1 MENSP
6 KSNKS
11 NKNSESH
18 SKSPNKSNASQEK
31 YFPQF
36 SILSSSNRKT
46 YSGTEHPLKRWG
58 HSAVLYNNSMIIFG
72 GRHSQRILSNI
83 YSLDFA
89 TLSWSKI
96 EPYSKTPQ
104 ARDSHSAIIYN
115 NSNMIIFGGN
125 GLSGKMNDLWNFN
138 FNLKKWTEIGNSG
151 EGIWPSARDGHNT
164 AVIYD
169 KYMVIYAGLDD
180 KDNVIQDIFLYEIEQ
195 KIWCQCDIQGQP
207 IQDKDGQSCCK
218 IGDTLYLFG
227 GQGPKDDEY
236 SNDLFTVKFDIPENI
251 KEENPKAIIEKV
263 EVNKNSLKP
272 NVRASQTCVGYKD
285 QYLIIIGGE
294 SKTQEPLD
302 DIWLFDIK
310 EKTYSEIKLEG
321 EDKIDGR
328 FCHTCLVNGDFVAIY
343 GGMRNSETT
352 LDNLTILSIE
362 SKNKKNNGSNNIKT
376 IKNKKLETLSNNK
389 KKKLDNSESDN
400 KNDTALN
407 ASGDNLSENN
417 GINEKSINL
426 VDMEDFAADTNDLI
440 NINFYSFEELKKN
453 YLNNLITWKFLK
465 NLSDFYKWPLG
476 CIGNFI
482 KNSCKSYLNTKNIF
496 IDIKKFRND
505 EIYLSIKDDGK
516 GMTCS
521 EFNGV
526 LFSFMKNQN
535 KELNY
540 FQYGFSMKTSALRLA
555 NSFLII
561 SKTVKEISIGMISNE
576 LQKKI
581 KDDKNCCEFIMTP
594 IVNYKIEKKEIKEMK
609 NKYIPKSNFPLESIN
624 LILEQI
630 NFLFKDNEALLEYFD
645 TFETGTHIYLFDL
658 RTKNQ
663 NETGYLKTMKE
674 NDTLNNKIISNY
686 ELLFDEEE
694 NDIFLNDSI
703 YPPDEY
709 SKNIIDFSLKTY
721 LKFLFLKPDKNINIY
736 LFQKKL
742 DMENPYNNIKSIVN
756 DGENVAKIA
765 NLKYSSDKVNET
777 IDCFD
782 IEGGEYTGILFNEKF
797 IDSINNNT
805 NIFIEEIK
813 EKNYFNGVLLYKDNV
828 LINRM
833 NQLTFGDINFF
844 IKKTMNLNSDD
855 EIEYKINKNIFKRN
869 GFVQLPNNCYEL
881 QFNNMEFKDQALL
894 GFIYYKIKM
903 LLQKIQKN

>member
-6 KSNKS
+6 KSNS
-11 NKNSESH
+11 NKKSDSQ
-18 SKSPNKSNASQEK
+18 SKSPNKNNTSQIK
-31 YFPQF
+31 YLPQF
-36 SILSSSNRKT
+36 SIISSSKRKT
-46 YSGTEHPLKRWG
+46 YTGSEHPSKRWG

-115 NSNMIIFGGN
+115 NSDMIIFGGN
-125 GLSGKMNDLWNFN
+125 GVSGKMNDLWNFN
-138 FNLKKWTEIGNSG
+138 FNLKKWTEITNSG
-151 EGIWPSARDGHNT
+151 NELWPQARDGHNT
-164 AVIYD
+164 AVIYN
-169 KYMVIYAGLDD
+169 KYMLIYAGLDD
-180 KDNVIQDIFLYEIEQ
+180 KDNVIQDIFLYEIEK
-195 KIWCQCDIQGQP
+195 KIWSQCDVEGSP

-218 IGDTLYLFG
+218 IGDVLYLFG

-251 KEENPKAIIEKV
+251 KEQKPKAIIEKV
-263 EVNKNSLKP
+263 EVNKSSLKP

-302 DIWLFDIK
+302 DIWLFDLK
-310 EKTYSEIKLEG
+310 LKTYTEIKLEG
-321 EDKIDGR
+321 EEKIEGR

-343 GGMRNSETT
+343 GGMQNSEIT

-362 SKNKKNNGSNNIKT
+362 SKNKKNLNNNIKT
-376 IKNKKLETLSNNK
+376 IKNKKVEVLSNNK
-389 KKKLDNSESDN
+389 KKKLENNESEN
-400 KNDTALN
+400 KNDTELN
-407 ASGDNLSENN
+407 ASGDTPSENN
-417 GINEKSINL
+417 CNNNS
-426 VDMEDFAADTNDLI
+426 VDNEDFAGDTYDLI
-440 NINFYSFEELKKN
+440 DINFYSFEELKKN
-453 YLNNLITWKFLK
+453 YLNNLITWKFLQS
-465 NLSDFYKWPLG
+465 LSDFYKWPLG

-482 KNSCKSYLNTKNIF
+482 KNSCKSNLNTKNIY
-496 IDIKKFRND
+496 IDINKFRND

-516 GMTCS
+516 GMPCS

-526 LFSFMKNQN
+526 LFSFVKNQN

-561 SKTVKEISIGMISNE
+561 SKTLKEISIGMISAE
-576 LQKKI
+576 LQKKL
-581 KDDKNCCEFIMTP
+581 KEDKNSCEYILTP
-594 IVNYKIEKKEIKEMK
+594 IVNYKIEKNEKK

-630 NFLFKDNEALLEYFD
+630 NFLFKNNETLMEYFD

-663 NETGYLKTMKE
+663 NESDYLNTMKEKE

-686 ELLFDEEE
+686 ELVFDEEE
-694 NDIFLNDSI
+694 NDIFLNA
-703 YPPDEY
+703 PPYFFLDFK
-709 SKNIIDFSLKTY
+709 KNFIDFSLKTY

-742 DMENPYNNIKSIVN
+742 DMENPYYNIKSIVN
-756 DGENVAKIA
+756 DGKNVTKIT
-765 NLKYSSDKVNET
+765 NLKYNCDKENEI

-782 IEGGEYTGILFNEKF
+782 IEGGEYKGILFNGKF
-797 IDSINNNT
+797 IDGINNNT
-805 NIFIEEIK
+805 NVLIEEIK
-813 EKNYFNGVLLYKDNV
+813 EKNYFNGVLLYKDNI
-828 LINRM
+828 LINRL
-833 NQLTFGDINFF
+833 NQLSFGDINFF
-844 IKKTMNLNSDD
+844 IKKSMNLNNDDD
-855 EIEYKINKNIFKRN
+855 EIDIKINKNIFKRN
-869 GFVQLPNNCYEL
+869 GYIQLPDNCYEL

-894 GFIYYKIKM
+894 GFIHYKIKM
-903 LLQKIQKN
+903 LLEKIQKN

>member
-1 MENSP
+1 MENSS
-6 KSNKS
+6 KSNS
-11 NKNSESH
+11 NKNSDSK
-18 SKSPNKSNASQEK
+18 SKSPIKNNSSQNK

-36 SILSSSNRKT
+36 SIISSSKRKT
-46 YSGTEHPLKRWG
+46 YTGSEHPSKRWG

-104 ARDSHSAIIYN
+104 ARDSHSAIIYKN
-115 NSNMIIFGGN
+115 NDMIIFGGN
-125 GLSGKMNDLWNFN
+125 GVSGKMNDLWNFN
-138 FNLKKWTEIGNSG
+138 FNLKKWTEITNSG
-151 EGIWPSARDGHNT
+151 NGLWPKARDGHNT

-180 KDNVIQDIFLYEIEQ
+180 KDNVIQDIFLYEIEK
-195 KIWCQCDIQGQP
+195 KIWNQCEIQGCP

-218 IGDTLYLFG
+218 IGDVLYLFG

-236 SNDLFTVKFDIPENI
+236 SNDLFMVKFDIPENI
-251 KEENPKAIIEKV
+251 KEQKPKAIIEKV

-302 DIWLFDIK
+302 DIWLFDLK
-310 EKTYSEIKLEG
+310 LKTYSEIKLES
-321 EDKIDGR
+321 EEKIEGR

-343 GGMRNSETT
+343 GGMQNSETT

-362 SKNKKNNGSNNIKT
+362 SKNKKNSNNNIKT
-376 IKNKKLETLSNNK
+376 IKNKKVEILSNNK
-389 KKKLDNSESDN
+389 KKKLENNESEN
-400 KNDTALN
+400 KNDTELN
-407 ASGDNLSENN
+407 ASGDILSDNNINNNL
-417 GINEKSINL
+417 I
-426 VDMEDFAADTNDLI
+426 DMEDFAGDTNDL
-440 NINFYSFEELKKN
+440 NEINFYSFEELKKN
-453 YLNNLITWKFLK
+453 YLNNLMTWKFLLS
-465 NLSDFYKWPLG
+465 LSDFYKWPLG

-482 KNSCKSYLNTKNIF
+482 QNSCKPNLNTKNIH
-496 IDIKKFRND
+496 IDINKFRND

-516 GMTCS
+516 GMSCS

-526 LFSFMKNQN
+526 LFSFVKNQN

-561 SKTVKEISIGMISNE
+561 SKTLKEISIGMISAE
-576 LQKKI
+576 LQKKLI
-581 KDDKNCCEFIMTP
+581 EDKNSCEYILTP
-594 IVNYKIEKKEIKEMK
+594 IVNYKIENNEKNEIK

-630 NFLFKDNEALLEYFD
+630 NFLFKDNETLIEYFD
-645 TFETGTHIYLFDL
+645 SFNTGTHIYLFDL
-658 RTKNQ
+658 RTKNK
-663 NETGYLKTMKE
+663 NESGYLKTMKE
-674 NDTLNNKIISNY
+674 NNSLNNKIISNY

-694 NDIFLNDSI
+694 NDIYLND
-703 YPPDEY
+703 PPYFPEDFK
-709 SKNIIDFSLKTY
+709 KNIIDFSLKTY

-742 DMENPYNNIKSIVN
+742 DIENPYYNIKSLVN
-756 DGENVAKIA
+756 DGENVTKIT
-765 NLKYSSDKVNET
+765 NLKYNSDKEKEI

-782 IEGGEYTGILFNEKF
+782 IEGTEYKGILFNEKF
-797 IDSINNNT
+797 IDGINNNT
-805 NIFIEEIK
+805 NAFIEEIK
-813 EKNYFNGVLLYKDNV
+813 EKNYFNGVLLYKDNI
-828 LINRM
+828 LINRL
-833 NQLTFGDINFF
+833 NQLSFGDINFF
-844 IKKTMNLNSDD
+844 IKKSMNINNED
-855 EIEYKINKNIFKRN
+855 EIDFKINKNIFKRN
-869 GFVQLPNNCYEL
+869 GYIELPNNCYEL

-894 GFIYYKIKM
+894 GFIHYKIKM
-903 LLQKIQKN
+903 LLEKIQKN